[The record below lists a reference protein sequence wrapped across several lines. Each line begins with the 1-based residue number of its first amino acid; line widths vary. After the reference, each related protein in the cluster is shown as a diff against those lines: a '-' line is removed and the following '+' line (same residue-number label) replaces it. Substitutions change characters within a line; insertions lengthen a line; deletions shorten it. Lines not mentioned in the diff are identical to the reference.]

1 MDPLQ
6 NIKIVSKNLYKNI
19 KLNEGTFVGK
29 TINIHDVANQTKCHI
44 KNPPTTQ
51 IYIKEKSKEAE
62 QNNIEIFVMN
72 ETCTQKLGINTFLF
86 SSFPVYTSFINP
98 VLPKK
103 RHIYYVITRNG
114 IENDDAFII
123 YLAHYF
129 RLGGVPKSNV
139 LIYTEDNYDKNQH
152 GLINIYKRTLIN
164 PQVSYDEFATFPKI
178 SITTFPLTEKEKK
191 EQEEKKI
198 MREERFSTR
207 APKLTT
213 VFGTHLV
220 PHFIK
225 INRIK
230 NENTIESD
238 EEKLKRLKEKEK
250 LMKKKEN
257 ELKQKLLANEE
268 KRKKVK
274 EETKSEPKL
283 EKEEINESNENTEN
297 YNDEKT
303 LDNKRKRDKKYKEK
317 YLKYRIKYEQLLKKT
332 ENIKI

>member
-19 KLNEGTFVGK
+19 QLNEGTFVGK

-51 IYIKEKSKEAE
+51 IYIEEKSKEAK

-72 ETCTQKLGINTFLF
+72 ETCTQKLGIDTFLF

-103 RHIYYVITRNG
+103 KHIYYVITRNG

-129 RLGGVPKSNV
+129 RLDGVPKSNV

-152 GLINIYKRTLIN
+152 GLINIYERTLIN
-164 PQVSYDEFATFPKI
+164 PHVSYDEFATFPKI

-198 MREERFSTR
+198 IREERFSTR

-213 VFGTHLV
+213 VFGTPLV
-220 PHFIK
+220 PHFIQ

-238 EEKLKRLKEKEK
+238 EEKLKRLKEK

-274 EETKSEPKL
+274 EEKKL
-283 EKEEINESNENTEN
+283 EEGEINESNENTEN

-303 LDNKRKRDKKYKEK
+303 LDNKRKRNKKYKEK